1 MSSDVPETRTVLT
14 PRTGTKVSLIV
25 ALVLLAVAI
34 YWYFVPLYIL
44 SGTGQPFMCGSAQ
57 SPPTDAFPKNICG
70 DIPTVYKLRALLTLA
85 AALIVGVLGALLFGF
100 DRRTEAR
107 VARTGDVAADHD
119 PVDGRDSASE
129 PASRVAR
136 RAETGS
142 DTDR

>member
-1 MSSDVPETRTVLT
+1 MPSEVPETRTVLT

-25 ALVLLAVAI
+25 ALVLVAVAV

-57 SPPTDAFPKNICG
+57 NPPTDNFPKNICG
-70 DIPTVYKLRALLTLA
+70 DIPTVYKLRALATLA

-107 VARTGDVAADHD
+107 VPRASDDAVSNDGPDETADATD
-119 PVDGRDSASE
+119 LPTRAG
-129 PASRVAR
+129 R